1 MGIYRL
7 CFSRLLEKS
16 RMSKQLQP
24 DAAFANSA
32 DYESTT
38 AGGAGESLKALGA
51 SNCPMVRFA

>member
-1 MGIYRL
+1 
-7 CFSRLLEKS
+7 
-16 RMSKQLQP
+16 MSKQLQP